1 MASIRSLLCALLLL
15 APTLSFAQAEVRLRA
30 DSNDPMAVQAKLD
43 SPARLQVFA
52 EQGGQALGGREVLWT
67 VSPSDDA
74 VLSKDKGLTST
85 GGGNQPPAGSASTLF
100 TAHRAGNYTVS
111 ARMLVDPACTG
122 DGCAWAT
129 SEFRIEVPA
138 AATSGG
144 RGLGTATTVAMA
156 GLTAAAIWAV
166 SNNNDT
172 GVRVHS
178 LALVS
183 GNNQTADAGTAA
195 SSPLVVRAS
204 LDGDAQS
211 GVDITWSAS
220 GGATLSNSSTVTG
233 SDGNASVSITNVGPG
248 PGAITI
254 TATRLD
260 SHQTVTFTLNVL
272 TRSLAKVSGDGQAVP
287 VNSTVPAPLVVEA
300 QLNGVPQSGIG
311 ITWQVVSGD
320 ATIGSTTGATNGA
333 GQSSA
338 TINLGPTPGAVV
350 VTARRNDLPTTVVSF
365 TINSLLVRSLAVV
378 SGDNQTGAP
387 NAALG
392 APLVVNAQDNGA
404 NAAGVTIN
412 WSASGGA
419 TLSSATSVTDGAGQ
433 ASVTVT
439 NMGPGPDP
447 VIVTATRADDP
458 TGTVSFTENMLPPN
472 LSIVAGDAQTGLTGS
487 NAGVALDVLLVDGA
501 SAPVAGQTITWTVT
515 SGTANLTSST
525 SVTDGAGH
533 ATMTFSFGGSP
544 GPITISASAYGGLQT
559 VTFNETAVTAS
570 GVNASSGDNQ
580 AGAPGAVLA
589 PMVVTIVPPPGVT
602 DLSGVPVTFTV
613 TSGSVSSLSVTS
625 TVTDAAGQA
634 STVATLGLTPGP
646 VTVVAQVTN
655 GASVTFNATVTGTL
669 VGTSI
674 QVISGE
680 GQTLDVGAASSP
692 LVVELRDVSP
702 LPGMTLSWSTNNGTV
717 TPTSSVTDTNGR
729 ASATVTPSSAG
740 PVVVT
745 VSFAAFA
752 QYTAS
757 STSLNHN
764 TSLSSIPSLTTD
776 QAAVAVALDNACSA
790 LSGST
795 PSTPEEQD
803 LLDQCEALAG
813 ASASQVGVAIDEM
826 LPDVAQTQTNTGQDA
841 ADAQFSNVNVRINN
855 LRAGVTGPTFNFNGL
870 TLTTPTGAI
879 SLGAMANSLMADG
892 DAPPAQESGFSRW
905 GFFMSGNIGR
915 GETDAIGNSPK
926 YDFDIK
932 GLTAGVDYRMS
943 DAFVLGGALG
953 YTKQS
958 SDLAGDQGSLKM
970 DGWSISGYATWYNA
984 KDWYVDAMLSWANND
999 YRHRR
1004 RVVYVLP
1011 GETVDQFAKADS
1023 DGSDL
1028 SGSLTVGR
1036 DFHHEEWN
1044 FGLYGRLQAG
1054 RQDFDAFDEELDSS
1068 LPGSGLALHINDR
1081 SVDNLSSILG
1091 GKASW
1096 VHSTDWGVLMPSLGL
1111 EWQKEYQGDPDTFRA
1126 FLISDPTGTPILIT
1140 GEALDDN
1147 YFRFNI
1153 GLSAVWTKGR
1163 SGFIQYDRIFLRD
1176 GNEQETL
1183 SLGGRIEF

>member
-1 MASIRSLLCALLLL
+1 MASIRSLLCALLVL
-15 APTLSFAQAEVRLRA
+15 APTLASAQSDVRLRA
-30 DSNDPMAVQAKLD
+30 DVNDPMAVQANLD
-43 SPARLQVFA
+43 TPTQLQVFA
-52 EQGGQALGGREVLWT
+52 EQGERALAGREVHWM
-67 VSPSDDA
+67 VSPSDGA
-74 VLSKDKGLTST
+74 MLSKDRGLTST
-85 GGGNQPPAGSASTLF
+85 GGEGQPPAGSAATQF
-100 TAHRAGNYTVS
+100 TAQRAGKYTVS
-111 ARMLVDPACTG
+111 ARMLVDPGCTG
-122 DGCAWAT
+122 DQCAWAT
-129 SEFRIEVPA
+129 SEFHVDVPA
-138 AATSGG
+138 AAASDSGWSTG
-144 RGLGTATTVAMA
+144 KTVGLA
-156 GLTAAAIWAV
+156 GLTAAAIWAA
-166 SNNNDT
+166 SNNSDT

-183 GNNQTADAGTAA
+183 GDNQTANAGAA
-195 SSPLVVRAS
+195 AASPLVVRAS
-204 LDGDAQS
+204 LDGDPQS
-211 GVDITWSAS
+211 GLEIIWSAS
-220 GGATLSNSSTVTG
+220 GGATLSDSSTVTD
-233 SDGNASVSITNVGPG
+233 SSGNASVSIINVGPG
-248 PGAITI
+248 PGTITI

-260 SHQTVTFTLNVL
+260 SHQTVTFTLTVL
-272 TRSLAKVSGDGQAVP
+272 THTLAKVSGDGQSAP
-287 VNSTVPAPLVVEA
+287 VNSTLPAPLVVETR
-300 QLNGVPQSGIG
+300 LNGVAQSGIG

-320 ATIGSTTGATNGA
+320 ATIASTTGATNGA
-333 GQSSA
+333 GQASA
-338 TINLGPTPGAVV
+338 TIDLGPTPGAVV
-350 VTARRNDLPTTVVSF
+350 VTARRNDLPTILVSF
-365 TINSLLVRSLAVV
+365 TINSLLVRSLAIV
-378 SGDNQTGAP
+378 SGNSQTGTP

-392 APLVVNAQDNGA
+392 APLVVNAQDNGT

-419 TLSSATSVTDGAGQ
+419 ILSSPTSVTDGAGQ
-433 ASVTVT
+433 ASITVT
-439 NMGPGPDP
+439 DMGPGPNP

-458 TGTVSFTENMLPPN
+458 AGTVSFTENLLPPN
-472 LSIVAGDAQTGLTGS
+472 LGIVAGDAQSGLTGS
-487 NAGVALDVLLVDGA
+487 NAPTALDVLLLDGA
-501 SAPVAGQTITWTVT
+501 GAPVAGQTITWTVT
-515 SGTANLTSST
+515 SGTANLASSA
-525 SVTDGAGH
+525 SVTDATGH
-533 ATMTFSFGGSP
+533 ATMTFSFGGSA
-544 GPITISASAYGGLQT
+544 GPITIAASAYGGLQT
-559 VTFNETAVTAS
+559 VTFNETAVAAS
-570 GVNASSGDNQ
+570 GVNASSGDGQ

-589 PMVVTIVPPPGVT
+589 PMVVTIVPPAGVT

-613 TSGSVSSLSVTS
+613 TSGSVASLSVTS

-634 STVATLGLTPGP
+634 STVVTLGLTPGP
-646 VTVVAQVTN
+646 VTVVAQVS
-655 GASVTFNATVTGTL
+655 GGPSVTFNATVTGTL
-669 VGTSI
+669 VGTTL
-674 QVISGE
+674 QVISGD
-680 GQTLDVGAASSP
+680 GQTLDVGVASTP
-692 LVVELRDVSP
+692 MVVELSDVSP

-717 TPTSSVTDTNGR
+717 TPASPTTDANGR
-729 ASATVTPSSAG
+729 VSATVTPSVAG

-745 VSFAAFA
+745 VSFAAIA

-757 STSLNHN
+757 SASFNHN
-764 TSLSSIPSLTTD
+764 TTLSSIPSLTTD
-776 QAAVAVALDNACSA
+776 QAAVAVALDNACTA

-795 PSTPEEQD
+795 ASTPEEQD
-803 LLDQCEALAG
+803 LLDQCAALAV

-826 LPDVAQTQTNTGQDA
+826 LPDVAQTQTNTGQHA

-855 LRAGVTGPTFNFNGL
+855 LRAGVTSPAISFTGL

-879 SLGAMANSLMADG
+879 SLGALANSLMADG
-892 DAPPAQESGFSRW
+892 DATPAPDAGFSRW

-915 GETDAIGNSPK
+915 GETDAIGNAPQ

-932 GLTAGVDYRMS
+932 GLTAGVDYRVS
-943 DAFVLGGALG
+943 DALVLGGALG

-958 SDLAGDQGSLKM
+958 SDLAGDQGSLRM

-984 KDWYVDAMLSWANND
+984 KDWYVDGMLSWANND

-1011 GETVDQFAKADS
+1011 GETVDQVAKADS

-1054 RQDFDAFDEELDSS
+1054 RQDFDAFDEDLDSS
-1068 LPGSGLALHINDR
+1068 LNGSGLALHVNDR

-1096 VHSTDWGVLMPSLGL
+1096 VHSTDWGVLMPSFGL

-1126 FLISDPTGTPILIT
+1126 FFISDPTGTPILIT

-1147 YFRFNI
+1147 YFRVNI

-1163 SGFIQYDRIFLRD
+1163 SGFIQYDRIFARD